1 MSAWRV
7 VAAKELRETL
17 RDRRTLLMMV
27 VIPVLL
33 YPVLLIVMEQL
44 LLFGQRNLEAEP
56 APVAVVGQSALAL
69 IEILERE
76 DGLRLVEIG
85 EDPEAAVRADSVGAV
100 ALLGE
105 AEPGDGTRPVTLLY
119 DAASDRSN
127 RARGELTAALRAWG
141 DSALGDR
148 LDARGLPRT
157 FAEPV
162 AIADSSIA
170 RPDEV
175 GGYALG
181 RILPLL
187 LVVITLLGAFYPA
200 IDLAAGEKERGTL
213 ETLLTAP
220 VPPRAVVAG
229 KFVTVALIGV
239 IAAGLNLG
247 SMILTFQTGALQLT
261 AAIGLEVSLPGSAV
275 LAIFVT
281 LVPLAVLF
289 GAVFLGIAVGASSF
303 KEAQNALTPVYM
315 VVLVPAM
322 LPAFPGIDFGPG
334 LALTPVAGVAFFFR
348 DLMTGEADAALG
360 ALVLV
365 STTLYALAALAFAAR
380 AFGNE
385 RVLFGGGE
393 AEVDAR
399 AVGPLAWLRARRGAL
414 GVPSSSAVLLFVS
427 FVAVA
432 FFWVGIRLQVSLG
445 ESGLLAAEWLL
456 LLTPAVAFVLFGGFD
471 PVRTL
476 SLRRPTRTGVAGGM
490 ILIAGAM
497 PLVWVLGWLQTFVL
511 PVPWEMLEGLEQL
524 VTADSAGRLAW
535 LLLLLAVTPALC
547 EEAVFRGVLLGG
559 TGEAEPWRRV
569 VLNGVVFGLF
579 HLSFETVIRFLPTAT
594 LGMVIAWAV
603 LRTGSIWVGVLMHF
617 LNNGAIVV
625 LASTPGVR
633 EYFSDP
639 EAPPPLWLVP
649 VAAVLVWA
657 GARVL
662 QRPAAAACA
671 DTSNSSHDP

>member
-1 MSAWRV
+1 MPRTELDQTDAKILAELQKDARQSNVELAKRIGLSPSPCLARV
-7 VAAKELRETL
+7 RALEKSGVIGRYVALVDPDTVGLGVSVFIQVTLERQVERALEAFEAKMHAFPE
-17 RDRRTLLMMV
+17 
-27 VIPVLL
+27 
-33 YPVLLIVMEQL
+33 VMEC
-44 LLFGQRNLEAEP
+44 
-56 APVAVVGQSALAL
+56 
-69 IEILERE
+69 
-76 DGLRLVEIG
+76 
-85 EDPEAAVRADSVGAV
+85 
-100 ALLGE
+100 
-105 AEPGDGTRPVTLLY
+105 Y
-119 DAASDRSN
+119 
-127 RARGELTAALRAWG
+127 
-141 DSALGDR
+141 
-148 LDARGLPRT
+148 
-157 FAEPV
+157 
-162 AIADSSIA
+162 
-170 RPDEV
+170 
-175 GGYALG
+175 
-181 RILPLL
+181 
-187 LVVITLLGAFYPA
+187 
-200 IDLAAGEKERGTL
+200 
-213 ETLLTAP
+213 
-220 VPPRAVVAG
+220 
-229 KFVTVALIGV
+229 
-239 IAAGLNLG
+239 
-247 SMILTFQTGALQLT
+247 
-261 AAIGLEVSLPGSAV
+261 
-275 LAIFVT
+275 
-281 LVPLAVLF
+281 
-289 GAVFLGIAVGASSF
+289 
-303 KEAQNALTPVYM
+303 
-315 VVLVPAM
+315 
-322 LPAFPGIDFGPG
+322 
-334 LALTPVAGVAFFFR
+334 
-348 DLMTGEADAALG
+348 LMTGEADAALG

-456 LLTPAVAFVLFGGFD
+456 LLTPAVAFVVFGGFD

-662 QRPAAAACA
+662 QRPAAAAGA